1 MKDIVQFCD
10 KTIDTTTTE
19 ISTTETS
26 LKSNTN
32 QEQFKAIQSEIKN
45 NEAAARKILQ
55 QRKFKKFNTLKYKP
69 N

>member
-32 QEQFKAIQSEIKN
+32 KEQFKAIQSEIKN
-45 NEAAARKILQ
+45 NEAATKKILQ
-55 QRKFKKFNTLKYKP
+55 QRIFKKFNTLK
-69 N
+69 